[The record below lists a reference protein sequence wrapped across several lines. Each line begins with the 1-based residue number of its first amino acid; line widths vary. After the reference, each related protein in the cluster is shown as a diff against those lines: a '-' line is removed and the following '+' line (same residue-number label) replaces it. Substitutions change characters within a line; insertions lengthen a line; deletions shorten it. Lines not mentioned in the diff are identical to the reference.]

1 MGNKRLIFA
10 IIIVIILIAVVV
22 GGFLYVQDNSKQ
34 ATILQQEMS
43 TFLEKNILGD
53 EELDME
59 IKSTGNYGVV
69 EKTVKD
75 YINNVKSLYKKAKDF
90 VNDSEIS
97 NIVSAENILAD
108 EEELTGVSEKVNEYK
123 TKFDELEN
131 EVKNITDQIIILD
144 AIEKTN
150 VKQSYID
157 VYKNIMDNEALQTK
171 LTNAQKKIEEE
182 IEKTKDKVSG
192 LEKLVKFLKTNSK
205 YWEVNDGKLQFTNV
219 NKLAEYYQLLNGDE

>member
-75 YINNVKSLYKKAKDF
+75 YINNVRTLYKKAKDF

-108 EEELTGVSEKVNEYK
+108 EEELTVVSEKINEYK